1 MAEKDEIHRLFLA
14 PQDLVRATQA
24 KVVAIGEESQT

>member
-14 PQDLVRATQA
+14 PQDLARTTQA
-24 KVVAIGEESQT
+24 TVLSIGEESQT